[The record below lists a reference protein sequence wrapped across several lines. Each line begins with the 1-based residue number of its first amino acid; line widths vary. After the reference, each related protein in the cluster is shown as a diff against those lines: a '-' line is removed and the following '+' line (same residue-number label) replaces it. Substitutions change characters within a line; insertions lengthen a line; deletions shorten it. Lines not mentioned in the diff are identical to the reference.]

1 MQPFE
6 NGSLYKFCIK
16 SWMLNILQKTRETQL
31 RYNAF
36 VYPISCSLIL
46 SLVSV
51 QLISILSPPYKFFN
65 KLRLTGEWL
74 RHVQV
79 GIQTFPKL
87 WLFVGTLTVPTGGT
101 QQSPTLYYARFLNH
115 AICWFSAHIL
125 DEMLKNMKENSEIEV
140 QFKSVQDV
148 VYDIELC
155 NYHVC

>member
-1 MQPFE
+1 MVWRRQGKH
-6 NGSLYKFCIK
+6 NLGI
-16 SWMLNILQKTRETQL
+16 
-31 RYNAF
+31 NAF

-51 QLISILSPPYKFFN
+51 KLISIFN

-87 WLFVGTLTVPTGGT
+87 WLFVGTLKVPTGGT

-115 AICWFSAHIL
+115 AIWWFSAHIL
-125 DEMLKNMKENSEIEV
+125 DEMLKNMKENSEV